1 MTVEQRIAFY
11 TRAMR
16 EAAAALRAPDPDL
29 DRERRLIR
37 EAQEA
42 GA

>member
-1 MTVEQRIAFY
+1 MTSDERAAFY
-11 TRAMR
+11 VRVMR
-16 EAAAALRAPDPDL
+16 EVREVLAMPDREL